1 MKFFSS
7 FQPTAGSRSDSDWQ
21 ICAQNRLQRIFG
33 RFTRKVRKHL
43 LKRLVAAL
51 RRLKIDFACTRF
63 ALFQCV
69 LMTNL
74 LTEFKRLLPYIEQLE
89 KQIQA
94 LDDESHADKELW
106 HLARLVYV
114 GQLVERSGLLYS
126 LNEHAFCQFL
136 TENKK
141 ALQKPTVK

>member
-1 MKFFSS
+1 
-7 FQPTAGSRSDSDWQ
+7 
-21 ICAQNRLQRIFG
+21 
-33 RFTRKVRKHL
+33 
-43 LKRLVAAL
+43 
-51 RRLKIDFACTRF
+51 
-63 ALFQCV
+63 
-69 LMTNL
+69 MTNL